1 MICKRLKVGNFRN
14 ISSADVEFS
23 EGVNLLSG
31 DNAQGKT
38 NLLESIYYISLGKS
52 FRGATESEM
61 IKFDSDFATVSLDF
75 EDSVRTQNVS
85 VQIFRDKRRK
95 FEQNGVKIT
104 KMSEIVGAL
113 RAVLFSPDNLSL
125 IKNGPSERRSWL
137 DVALCQSRP
146 LYMQSL
152 SKFNKILKQRNKL
165 LKDAEDDPKTFDATI
180 GFWSE

>member
-1 MICKRLKVGNFRN
+1 
-14 ISSADVEFS
+14 
-23 EGVNLLSG
+23 
-31 DNAQGKT
+31 
-38 NLLESIYYISLGKS
+38 
-52 FRGATESEM
+52 M

-85 VQIFRDKRRK
+85 VHIFRDKRRK

-152 SKFNKILKQRNKL
+152 SRFNKILKQRNNSTTIISRGL
-165 LKDAEDDPKTFDATI
+165 CPDTTSLKALMRYLYQRGFIGEYNEISRTI
-180 GFWSE
+180 RT